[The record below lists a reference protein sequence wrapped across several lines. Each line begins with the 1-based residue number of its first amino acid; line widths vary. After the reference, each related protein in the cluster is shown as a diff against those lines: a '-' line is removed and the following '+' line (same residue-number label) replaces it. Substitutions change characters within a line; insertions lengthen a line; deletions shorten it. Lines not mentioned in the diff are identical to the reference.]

1 MNVSEGF
8 QTALNEIRETLIQDN
23 KLYQTQLPVVDHVTS
38 SQVYG
43 HSLLSLPADLRNKFI
58 NALVDRIAY
67 TSFNIR
73 YYKNPFENLKGNET
87 PLGAIGQNIY
97 VNPAKGRVY
106 DIDDFAGLLAKYESD
121 VKAEYNEI
129 NADFQYPATIVRQE
143 LQKAFVSWR
152 SFEDLIMGISASLY
166 NGSYIDQYKLTKLLI
181 SNAYRT
187 NSIQMETI
195 SVSNINAPTTA
206 ELENI
211 TAKLRELYLN
221 FQEPGDDYNAW
232 KKVGGYGRAI
242 ETWTPA
248 EDIVVFVNTK
258 IASWLSVKVLANAFN
273 ISEASLMGRVY
284 TTRSFDVYDGNGVKV
299 FDGSKIIAQ
308 ICDKRWF
315 KIRDIDMFMDEFYN
329 ANNRSWQK
337 FLNYRGSYNYSYFAN
352 GVQLVTELPS
362 ISATAIQF
370 GSSTENLVMGTPKVL
385 EIFTT
390 PIGAT
395 ETINFTSS
403 DSGEDYVEIEKIDNR
418 HVKVTPKAAT
428 GSAVTITATGATSGV
443 SGTCEVN
450 VNDILVNTM
459 NFKHSTRSITGTG
472 KVSNE
477 LVVNP
482 SNFSE
487 TINFTSSDADSTYV
501 SIEKKSNTKVEVT
514 GVSNTTDPVII
525 TATGSTSGKTATFS
539 VTVSG
544 NA

>member
-1 MNVSEGF
+1 MNLSEGF

-23 KLYQTQLPVVDHVTS
+23 KLYQGQLPVVDQLTS

-73 YYKNPFENLKGNET
+73 YYKNPFENLKGNEI

-106 DIDDFAGLLAKYESD
+106 NIDDFAGLLAKYESD

-129 NADFQYPATIVRQE
+129 NVDYQYPATIVRQE
-143 LQKAFVSWR
+143 LQKAFTSWR

-166 NGSYIDQYKLTKLLI
+166 NGTYIDQYKLTKLLI

-187 NSIQMETI
+187 NSIVMETI
-195 SVSNINAPTTA
+195 SVSNINAPSTA

-211 TAKLRELYLN
+211 TVKLRELYLN

-232 KKVGGYGRAI
+232 KKVGGYGKAI
-242 ETWTPA
+242 NTWTPP

-258 IASWLSVKVLANAFN
+258 LASWLSVKVLANAFD

-284 TTRSFDVYDGNGVKV
+284 TTRSFDVYDEDGTKV

-308 ICDKRWF
+308 ICDRRWF

-337 FLNYRGSYNYSYFAN
+337 YLNYRGSYNFSLFAN
-352 GVQLVTELPS
+352 AVQLVTEEPS
-362 ISATAIQF
+362 ISATAIEF
-370 GSSTENLVMGTPKVL
+370 TKSSETLTMGTPKVL
-385 EIFTT
+385 EIVTT
-390 PIGAT
+390 PVGAT
-395 ETINFTSS
+395 ETITFTAD
-403 DSGEDYVEIEKIDNR
+403 DSESYVTLEKVDNR
-418 HVKVTPKAAT
+418 HVKVTPVAAT
-428 GSAVTITATGATSGV
+428 GSAVTITATGGTSGV
-443 SGTCEVN
+443 TGTCEVN
-450 VNDILVNTM
+450 VNDIQAQSM
-459 NFKHSTRSITGTG
+459 SFKYSTRAITGTG

-477 LVVNP
+477 LNVTP

-487 TINFTSSDADSTYV
+487 TVNFTSSDTLETYV
-501 SIEKKSNTKVEVT
+501 TITKKSNTKVEVT
-514 GVSNTTDPVII
+514 GVSNTTDPVVI
-525 TATGSTSGKTATFS
+525 TATGETSGKTATFS

>member
-1 MNVSEGF
+1 MNLSEGF
-8 QTALNEIRETLIQDN
+8 QTALNEIRETLIEDN
-23 KLYQTQLPVVDHVTS
+23 KLYQTQLPVVDYTTS

-43 HSLLSLPADLRNKFI
+43 HSLLGLPADLRNKFI

-73 YYKNPFENLKGNET
+73 YYKNPFENLKGNEI

-106 DIDDFAGLLAKYESD
+106 NIDDFAGLLAKYESD

-181 SNAYRT
+181 SNAYRS

-195 SVSNINAPTTA
+195 SISNINAPSTA

-221 FQEPGDDYNAW
+221 FQEPSDDYNAW

-248 EDIVVFVNTK
+248 EDIVVFINTK
-258 IASWLSVKVLANAFN
+258 MASWLSVKVLANAFN

-284 TTRSFDVYDGNGVKV
+284 TTKSFDVYDADGTKV
-299 FDGSKIIAQ
+299 FDGSKIVAQ

-337 FLNYRGSYNYSYFAN
+337 FLNYRGSYNYSFFAN
-352 GVQLVTELPS
+352 AVQLVTEVPS

-370 GSSTENLVMGTPKVL
+370 EKASETLVMGTPKVL
-385 EIFTT
+385 EIVTT
-390 PIGAT
+390 PVGAT
-395 ETINFTSS
+395 ETITFTAD
-403 DSGEDYVEIEKIDNR
+403 DSETYVELEKIDNR
-418 HVKVTPKAAT
+418 HVKVTPKVAT
-428 GSAVTITATGATSGV
+428 GSAVTITATGGTSGV
-443 SGTCEVN
+443 TGTCEVN
-450 VNDILVNTM
+450 VNDILISSM
-459 NFKHSTRSITGTG
+459 EFKHSTRSITGTG

-477 LVVNP
+477 LNVNP
-482 SNFSE
+482 ADFSE
-487 TINFTSSDADSTYV
+487 TVVFTSSDNDSTYV

-514 GVSNTTDPVII
+514 GVSNTSDPVII
-525 TATGSTSGKTATFS
+525 TATGQTSGKTATFS

-544 NA
+544 N

>member
-1 MNVSEGF
+1 MNLSEGF
-8 QTALNEIRETLIQDN
+8 QTALNEIRETLIEDN
-23 KLYQTQLPVVDHVTS
+23 KLYQTQLPIVDYTTS

-106 DIDDFAGLLAKYESD
+106 NIDDFAGLLAKYESD

-181 SNAYRT
+181 SNAYRS

-195 SVSNINAPTTA
+195 SISNINAPTTA

-221 FQEPGDDYNAW
+221 FQEPSDDYNAW

-248 EDIVVFVNTK
+248 EDIVVFINTK
-258 IASWLSVKVLANAFN
+258 MASWLSVKVLANAFN

-284 TTRSFDVYDGNGVKV
+284 TTKSFDVYDADGTKV
-299 FDGSKIIAQ
+299 FDGSKIVAQ

-337 FLNYRGSYNYSYFAN
+337 FLNYRGSYNYSFFAN
-352 GVQLVTELPS
+352 AVQLVTEVPS

-370 GSSTENLVMGTPKVL
+370 EKASETLVMGTPKVL
-385 EIFTT
+385 EIVTT
-390 PIGAT
+390 PVGAT
-395 ETINFTSS
+395 ETITFTAD
-403 DSGEDYVEIEKIDNR
+403 DSETYVELEKIDNR

-428 GSAVTITATGATSGV
+428 GSAVTITATGGTSGV
-443 SGTCEVN
+443 TGTCEVN
-450 VNDILVNTM
+450 VNDVLINSM
-459 NFKHSTRSITGTG
+459 AFKHSTRSITGTG
-472 KVSNE
+472 KVTNE
-477 LVVNP
+477 LDVNP
-482 SNFSE
+482 KDFSE
-487 TINFTSSDADSTYV
+487 TVVFTSSDNDSTYV

-514 GVSNTTDPVII
+514 GVSNTSDPVII
-525 TATGSTSGKTATFS
+525 TATGQTSGKTATFS
-539 VTVSG
+539 VSVSG
-544 NA
+544 N

>member
-1 MNVSEGF
+1 MNLSEGF
-8 QTALNEIRETLIQDN
+8 QTALNEIRETLIEDN
-23 KLYQTQLPVVDHVTS
+23 KLYQTQLPIVDYTTS

-43 HSLLSLPADLRNKFI
+43 HSLLNLPADLRNKFI

-97 VNPAKGRVY
+97 INPAKGRVY
-106 DIDDFAGLLAKYESD
+106 NIDDFAGLLAKYESD

-152 SFEDLIMGISASLY
+152 SFEDLIMGIATSLY

-195 SVSNINAPTTA
+195 SISNINAPSTA

-221 FQEPGDDYNAW
+221 FQEPGDEYNAW

-248 EDIVVFVNTK
+248 EDIVVFINTK
-258 IASWLSVKVLANAFN
+258 MASWLSVKVLANAFN
-273 ISEASLMGRVY
+273 IDEASLMGRVY
-284 TTRSFDVYDGNGVKV
+284 TTKNFDVYDGDGNKI
-299 FDGSKIIAQ
+299 FDGSKIVAQ

-337 FLNYRGSYNYSYFAN
+337 FLNYRGSYNYSFFAN
-352 GVQLVTELPS
+352 AVQLVTEVPS

-370 GSSTENLVMGTPKVL
+370 QKSSETLVMGTPKVL
-385 EIFTT
+385 EIVTT
-390 PIGAT
+390 PVGAT
-395 ETINFTSS
+395 ETITFTAD
-403 DSGEDYVEIEKIDNR
+403 DSETYVELEKIDNR

-428 GSAVTITATGATSGV
+428 GSAVTITATGGTSGV
-443 SGTCEVN
+443 TGTCEVN
-450 VNDILVNTM
+450 VNDILISSM
-459 NFKHSTRSITGTG
+459 EFKHSTRSITGTG

-477 LVVNP
+477 LNVNP
-482 SNFSE
+482 ADFSE
-487 TINFTSSDADSTYV
+487 TVVFTSSDSDSTYV

-514 GVSNTTDPVII
+514 GVSNTSDPVII
-525 TATGSTSGKTATFS
+525 TATGQTSGKTATFS

-544 NA
+544 N